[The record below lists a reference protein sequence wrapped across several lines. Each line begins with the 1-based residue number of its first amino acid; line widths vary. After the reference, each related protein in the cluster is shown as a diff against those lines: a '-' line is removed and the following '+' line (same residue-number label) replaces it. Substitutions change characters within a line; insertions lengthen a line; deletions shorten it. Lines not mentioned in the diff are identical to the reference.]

1 MKRKIRKRRS
11 TELETIDL
19 RTILDS
25 MVEAV
30 FVVDDSGRIVLTNR
44 ALDELLD
51 RDARGSRPKKL
62 IRSDALRLAVRRAR
76 KERVA
81 TEVEIEG
88 VIEAASGERTLTFQA
103 QVSPLPGLAGVVV
116 VLHDVSAL
124 KVADRIRRDFVANAA
139 HELRTPLTAIRGFAE
154 TLVNGAL
161 SDPVVTKSFLEGI
174 LRQTQR
180 LQRLTEDLAL
190 LSRAE
195 SAERGYERTPTD
207 VVAACRDAA
216 NSLIS
221 LAKDRDV
228 RVRLDLP
235 GAPVVVSVSG
245 RALAEVLENL
255 LENAVKYSKPGE
267 EVVLSLR
274 PGARTVAFE
283 VKDTGIGIPSRYH
296 ARIFERFFR
305 VDKGRSRD
313 EGGSGLGLA
322 IVRHL
327 VNRLGGTIGL
337 ESAPG
342 EGSRF
347 VVTMPIVA

>member
-1 MKRKIRKRRS
+1 MG
-11 TELETIDL
+11 LN
-19 RTILDS
+19 TILDS

-30 FVVDDSGRIVLTNR
+30 FLVDDSGRIALTNR

-51 RDARGSRPKKL
+51 RDARGTRPKKL

-88 VIEAASGERTLTFQA
+88 AIGDRTLTFHA

-124 KVADRIRRDFVANAA
+124 KAADRIRRDFVANAA
-139 HELRTPLTAIRGFAE
+139 HELRTPIAAIRGFAE
-154 TLVNGAL
+154 TLANGAL
-161 SDPVVTKSFLEGI
+161 ANPEVAQSFLEGI

-180 LQRLTEDLAL
+180 LQRLGEDLSL

-195 SAERGYERTPTD
+195 TAERGYEATPTD
-207 VVAACRDAA
+207 VAAVCRDSVA
-216 NSLIS
+216 SLQS
-221 LAKDRDV
+221 LAMEKNV
-228 RVRLDLP
+228 RVRLELP
-235 GAPVVVSVSG
+235 PEPVVLPLSG
-245 RALAEVLENL
+245 RALDEVLVNL
-255 LENAVKYSKPGE
+255 VENAIKYSKSGG
-267 EVVLSLR
+267 EVVLTLR
-274 PGARTVAFE
+274 VGARAVTIE
-283 VKDTGIGIPSRYH
+283 VRDAGIGIPARYQG
-296 ARIFERFFR
+296 RIFERFFR

-313 EGGSGLGLA
+313 DGGSGLGLA

-327 VNRLGGTIGL
+327 VNRLGGTIGV

-347 VVTMPIVA
+347 KVTLPLPK

>member
-1 MKRKIRKRRS
+1 MKRKPRKRRS
-11 TELETIDL
+11 SAELDTIDL

-76 KERVA
+76 TERVA

-88 VIEAASGERTLTFQA
+88 VIEGGSGERTLTFHA

-124 KVADRIRRDFVANAA
+124 KAADRIRRDFVANAA
-139 HELRTPLTAIRGFAE
+139 HELRTPLTAIRGYAE

-161 SDPVVTKSFLEGI
+161 SDREVTTRFLEGI

-195 SAERGYERTPTD
+195 SAERGYEPIPTD
-207 VVAACRDAA
+207 VVAVARDAA
-216 NSLIS
+216 ASLDS
-221 LAKDRDV
+221 LAKERDV
-228 RVRLDLP
+228 RLKLDLP
-235 GAPVVVSVSG
+235 AAQVDLPVSG
-245 RALAEVLENL
+245 RALDEVLVNL
-255 LENAVKYSKPGE
+255 LENALKYSKAGD
-267 EVVLSLR
+267 EVLLSLR
-274 PGARTVAFE
+274 PGPRNVTFE
-283 VKDTGIGIPSRYH
+283 VKDSGIGIPSRYLSLIH
-296 ARIFERFFR
+296 IWTVVASARRASCLP
-305 VDKGRSRD
+305 GRR
-313 EGGSGLGLA
+313 
-322 IVRHL
+322 
-327 VNRLGGTIGL
+327 
-337 ESAPG
+337 
-342 EGSRF
+342 
-347 VVTMPIVA
+347 